1 LLFFFITTK
10 KYLLINGWS
19 FILKNNWSKKSAN
32 KYVKKYQKLGFSKD
46 LALRV
51 YTTRLLGRNKELV
64 LHGGG
69 NSSVKTSIKDIDGK
83 KYNVLCVK
91 GSGWDM
97 ANIEPEGLPA
107 VKLEPL
113 LALKKKKYLSDEGM
127 VSYQKRNLIDI
138 SSPNPSVE
146 TFLHAFLPFKYVDHT
161 HADAVL
167 NITNRPGGLNF
178 CKKIFG
184 NKVNIVPYV
193 MPGFMLAKKIN
204 EVYLKNPNIDC
215 LILMNHGIFTF
226 ANDAKGAYDLM
237 IKYVSQAERAIKKLK
252 VKKIKQIK
260 KFSTKFNVH
269 EIAPIIRG
277 LLSNNKDQKFVV
289 NYRLNKHLKYFMNGK
304 NVRSYS
310 SKGTATPDHV
320 IRVKPF
326 PLIIT
331 PKKNSSINE
340 FKETAKK
347 AFENYRKKYINY
359 FNINKNKVKE
369 KKVMLDTSPRVVLVQ
384 NVGVFTIG
392 KDLNSAKIAGDLTE
406 TNAKVITSVEESS
419 SYKFIPEKDL
429 FDVEYWSLE
438 QAKIKKAKKLLEGNV
453 VVITGSTGTIGY
465 ATYKIFKSY
474 GAETVLLDY
483 NLERLKD
490 LQSKIKDLCIH
501 CDVRNKKS
509 VKKAFKQICEK
520 YGGIDILIS
529 NAGTATNGAIGEIDD
544 NILRQSFEDNFFS
557 HQNCASEAIKI
568 MKKQNIN
575 GCLLF
580 NISKQSVNPGK
591 NFGPYG
597 LPKSA
602 LLSLCKQYAVDY
614 GSYGIRSNGVNADRI
629 RSGLMNDKMI
639 RTRAKARSISTD
651 DYMRG
656 NLLLNEVK
664 AEDVAKAFF
673 HLATSKKTTGAV
685 LTVDGGNIAAS
696 LR

>member
-1 LLFFFITTK
+1 M
-10 KYLLINGWS
+10 
-19 FILKNNWSKKSAN
+19 KNNWSKSSA
-32 KYVKKYQKLGFSKD
+32 KKYIKKYKNIGFSKD

-69 NSSVKTSIKDIDGK
+69 NTSVKTTIKDIDGK

-97 ANIEPEGLPA
+97 ADIEPEGLPA

-113 LALKKKKYLSDEGM
+113 IALKNKKSLSDEDM
-127 VSYQKRNLIDI
+127 VSYQKRNLINI
-138 SSPNPSVE
+138 KAPNPSVE
-146 TFLHAFLPFKYVDHT
+146 TFLHAFLPFKFVDHT

-167 NITNRPGGLNF
+167 NATNRPGGLNF
-178 CKKIFG
+178 CKKVFG
-184 NKVNIVPYV
+184 NKVSIVPYV

-204 EVYLKNPNIDC
+204 EIYSINPNINC

-226 ANDAKGAYDLM
+226 ADDAKEAYDLM
-237 IKYVSQAERAIKKLK
+237 IKYVSQAERAINKLK

-260 KFSTKFNVH
+260 NFSTRFNAH

-331 PKKNSSINE
+331 PKKNSSIDE
-340 FKETAKK
+340 FKITAKK

-359 FNINKNKVKE
+359 FNVNKNKVKG

-392 KDLNSAKIAGDLTE
+392 KDLNAAKIAGDLTE
-406 TNAKVITSVEESS
+406 TNAKVIASVEETST
-419 SYKFIPEKDL
+419 YKFIPEKDI

-438 QAKIKKAKKLLEGNV
+438 QAKINKPKKILEGNV
-453 VVITGSTGTIGY
+453 VVITGSTGTIGFE
-465 ATYKIFKSY
+465 TYKMFKSY
-474 GAETVLLDY
+474 GAEVVLLDY

-490 LQSKIKDLCIH
+490 LQSKIKELCIH

-509 VKKAFKQICEK
+509 VKKVFNQICEK

-544 NILRQSFEDNFFS
+544 NVLRQSFEDNFFS

-597 LPKSA
+597 LPKAA

-639 RTRAKARSISTD
+639 RTRAKARSVSTD
-651 DYMRG
+651 DYMRE

>member
-1 LLFFFITTK
+1 M
-10 KYLLINGWS
+10 
-19 FILKNNWSKKSAN
+19 KNNWSKKIT
-32 KYVKKYQKLGFSKD
+32 KKYIKKYKKLGFSKD

-69 NSSVKTSIKDIDGK
+69 NTSVKTTIKDIDGK
-83 KYNVLCVK
+83 KYSVLCVK

-97 ANIEPEGLPA
+97 ADIEPAGLPA

-113 LALKKKKYLSDEGM
+113 LTMKKKKYLSDEDM
-127 VSYQKRNLIDI
+127 VNFQKKNLIDI
-138 SSPNPSVE
+138 KSPNPSVE
-146 TFLHAFLPFKYVDHT
+146 TFLHAFLPFKFVDHT

-178 CKKIFG
+178 CRKVFG
-184 NKVNIVPYV
+184 NKVSVVPYV
-193 MPGFMLAKKIN
+193 MPGFMLAKKID
-204 EVYLKNPNIDC
+204 EIYSKNPNIDC

-226 ANDAKGAYDLM
+226 ADNSKEAYDLM
-237 IKYVSQAERAIKKLK
+237 IKYVSKAERAVKKLK
-252 VKKIKQIK
+252 SKKIKQIK
-260 KFSTKFNVH
+260 KISTKFNVH

-277 LLSNNKDQKFVV
+277 LLSENKDQKFIV
-289 NYRLNKHLKYFMNGK
+289 NYRLNKHLKYFINGK
-304 NVRSYS
+304 NVRSYT

-326 PLIIT
+326 PLVIT
-331 PKKNSSINE
+331 PKKNSSIEE
-340 FKETAKK
+340 FKTTAKK
-347 AFENYRKKYINY
+347 AFENYRKKYIHY
-359 FNINKNKVKE
+359 FNVNKRKVKG

-384 NVGVFTIG
+384 NVGMFSIG
-392 KDLNSAKIAGDLTE
+392 KDLDGARIAGDLTE
-406 TNAKVITSVEESS
+406 TNAKVISSVEETST
-419 SYKFIPEKDL
+419 YKFIPEKDL

-438 QAKIKKAKKLLEGNV
+438 QAKIKKKKKLLEGNV
-453 VVITGSTGTIGY
+453 VVITGSTGTIGFE
-465 ATYKIFKSY
+465 TYKMFKSY
-474 GAETVLLDY
+474 GAEVVLLDY
-483 NLERLKD
+483 NLERLKEV
-490 LQSKIKDLCIH
+490 QSKTNDLCIH
-501 CDVRNKKS
+501 CDVTNKKS
-509 VKKAFKQICEK
+509 VKSAFKKICEK
-520 YGGIDILIS
+520 FGGIDILIS
-529 NAGTATNGAIGEIDD
+529 NAGIAPTGSIGEVSDD
-544 NILRQSFEDNFFS
+544 VLRKSFEVNFFS
-557 HQNCASEAIKI
+557 HQNCASEAVKI

-629 RSGLMNDKMI
+629 KSGLMTDKMI
-639 RTRAKARSISTD
+639 NTRAKARAVSAD
-651 DYMRG
+651 EYMKG

>member
-1 LLFFFITTK
+1 MKNDWSNKEAK
-10 KYLLINGWS
+10 K
-19 FILKNNWSKKSAN
+19 F
-32 KYVKKYQKLGFSKD
+32 VKKYKNLGVSKD
-46 LALRV
+46 VALRV
-51 YTTRLLGRNKELV
+51 YTSRLLGKNKELV

-69 NSSVKTSIKDIDGK
+69 NTSVKTQIKDMDGK
-83 KYNVLCVK
+83 KYEVLCVK

-97 ANIEPEGLPA
+97 ADIEPEGLPA

-113 LALKKKKYLSDEGM
+113 LAMKKKKYLSDEDM
-127 VSYQKRNLIDI
+127 VNFQKKNLINI
-138 SSPNPSVE
+138 KSPNPSVE

-161 HADAVL
+161 HSDAIL
-167 NITNRPGGLNF
+167 NLTNRPGGLNF

-184 NKVNIVPYV
+184 DKVSIVPYV

-204 EVYLKNPNIDC
+204 EIYSKNPNINC

-226 ANDAKGAYDLM
+226 DNDAKEAYSLM
-237 IKYVSQAERAIKKLK
+237 IKYVSEAERAIRKLK

-260 KFSTKFNVH
+260 SFSTKFDIH
-269 EIAPIIRG
+269 EIAPVIRG
-277 LLSNNKDQKFVV
+277 LLSKNKDQKFVI
-289 NYRLNKHLKYFMNGK
+289 NYRLNKHLKYFINGK

-331 PKKNSSINE
+331 PKKNSTIDE
-340 FKETAKK
+340 FNKTAKK
-347 AFENYRKKYINY
+347 AFENYRKKYIKY
-359 FNINKNKVKE
+359 FNVNKNKVKE
-369 KKVMLDTSPRVVLVQ
+369 KKVMLDTSPRIVLVQ
-384 NVGVFTIG
+384 NVGMFSVG
-392 KDLNSAKIAGDLTE
+392 KDLNSARIAGDLTE
-406 TNAKVITSVEESS
+406 TNAKVITSVEETST
-419 SYKFIPEKDL
+419 YKFIPEKDL

-438 QAKIKKAKKLLEGNV
+438 QAKIKKQKKLLEGNI
-453 VVITGSTGTIGY
+453 VVITGSTGTIGFE
-465 ATYKIFKSY
+465 TYKMFKSY
-474 GAETVLLDY
+474 GAEVILLDY
-483 NLERLKD
+483 NLERLKN
-490 LQSKIKDLCIH
+490 LQSKIKELCIH
-501 CDVRNKKS
+501 CDVRNKKR
-509 VKKAFKQICEK
+509 VKKVFNQICEK

-529 NAGTATNGAIGEIDD
+529 NAGTATEGAIGEVSDD
-544 NILRQSFEDNFFS
+544 ILRQSFEDNFFS

-568 MKKQNIN
+568 MKKQNTN

-639 RTRAKARSISTD
+639 KTRAKARSISTD
-651 DYMRG
+651 DYMKR

-673 HLATSKKTTGAV
+673 HLAVSKKTTGAV

>member
-1 LLFFFITTK
+1 M
-10 KYLLINGWS
+10 
-19 FILKNNWSKKSAN
+19 KNNWSKSSA
-32 KYVKKYQKLGFSKD
+32 KKYIKKYKNIGFSKD

-69 NSSVKTSIKDIDGK
+69 NTSVKTTIKDIDGK

-97 ANIEPEGLPA
+97 ADIEPEGLPA

-113 LALKKKKYLSDEGM
+113 IALKNKKYLSDEDM
-127 VSYQKRNLIDI
+127 VSYQKRNLINI
-138 SSPNPSVE
+138 KSPNPSVE
-146 TFLHAFLPFKYVDHT
+146 TFLHAFLPFKFVDHT

-167 NITNRPGGLNF
+167 NATNRPGGLNF
-178 CKKIFG
+178 CKKVFG
-184 NKVNIVPYV
+184 NKVSIVPYV

-204 EVYLKNPNIDC
+204 EIYSINPNINC

-226 ANDAKGAYDLM
+226 ADDAKEAYDLM
-237 IKYVSQAERAIKKLK
+237 IKYVSQAERAINKLK

-260 KFSTKFNVH
+260 NFSTRFNAH

-331 PKKNSSINE
+331 PKKNSSIDE
-340 FKETAKK
+340 FKITAKK

-359 FNINKNKVKE
+359 FNVNKNKVKG

-392 KDLNSAKIAGDLTE
+392 KDLNAAKIAGDLTE
-406 TNAKVITSVEESS
+406 TNAKVIASVEETSA
-419 SYKFIPEKDL
+419 YKFIPEKDI

-438 QAKIKKAKKLLEGNV
+438 QAKINKPKKILEGNV
-453 VVITGSTGTIGY
+453 VVITGSTGTIGFE
-465 ATYKIFKSY
+465 TYKMFKSY
-474 GAETVLLDY
+474 GAEVVLLDY

-490 LQSKIKDLCIH
+490 LQSKIKELCIH

-509 VKKAFKQICEK
+509 VKKVFNQICEK

-544 NILRQSFEDNFFS
+544 NVLRQSFEDNFFS

-639 RTRAKARSISTD
+639 RTRAKARSVSTD
-651 DYMRG
+651 DYMRE

>member
-1 LLFFFITTK
+1 
-10 KYLLINGWS
+10 
-19 FILKNNWSKKSAN
+19 LKNNWSNNES
-32 KYVKKYQKLGFSKD
+32 KKYIRKYKNLGYSKD

-51 YTTRLLGRNKELV
+51 YTTRLLGRNSELV

-69 NSSVKTSIKDIDGK
+69 NTSVKTSIKDIDGK
-83 KYNVLCVK
+83 KYDVLCVK

-97 ANIEPEGLPA
+97 GEIEPEGLPA
-107 VKLEPL
+107 VKLDPL
-113 LALKKKKYLSDEGM
+113 LALKKKKYLSDEDM
-127 VSYQKRNLIDI
+127 VNYQKRNLINI
-138 SSPNPSVE
+138 KSPNPSVE

-161 HADAVL
+161 HADAIL
-167 NITNRPGGLNF
+167 NVTNRPGGLNF
-178 CKKIFG
+178 CKKIFN
-184 NKVNIVPYV
+184 NKVSIIPYV
-193 MPGFMLAKKIN
+193 MPGFMLSKKVSDI
-204 EVYLKNPNIDC
+204 YSKNPNINC

-226 ANDAKGAYDLM
+226 SNDAKDAYSLM
-237 IKYVSQAERAIKKLK
+237 IKYVSQAERSIKKLK

-260 KFSTKFNVH
+260 NYSTKFGAH

-277 LLSNNKDQKFVV
+277 LSSNNNDQKFIV
-289 NYRLNKHLKYFMNGK
+289 NYRLNKDLKYFMNGK

-331 PKKNSSINE
+331 SKKNSSIND
-340 FKETAKK
+340 FKLTAKK
-347 AFENYRKKYINY
+347 AFDNYRKKYIDY
-359 FNINKNKVKE
+359 FNVNKKKVKD
-369 KKVMLDTSPRVVLVQ
+369 KKVMLDTSPRIVFVQ
-384 NVGVFTIG
+384 NVGMFSIG
-392 KDLNSAKIAGDLTE
+392 KDLNGAKIAGDLTD
-406 TNAKVITSVEESS
+406 TNVKVIASVEETST
-419 SYKFIPEKDL
+419 YKFISEKDL

-438 QAKIKKAKKLLEGNV
+438 QAKIKKQKKLLEGNV
-453 VVITGSTGTIGY
+453 VVITGSTGAIGF
-465 ATYKIFKSY
+465 ATYKMFKNY
-474 GAETVLLDY
+474 GAEVVLLDY
-483 NLERLKD
+483 NLEKIKD
-490 LQSKIKDLCIH
+490 LQSKVKDLCIH

-509 VKKAFKQICEK
+509 VKKAFDQICEK
-520 YGGIDILIS
+520 YGGVDILIS
-529 NAGTATNGAIGEIDD
+529 NAGTAIAGSIAEVDD
-544 NILRQSFEDNFFS
+544 KILRQSFEDNFFS

-568 MKKQNIN
+568 MKKQNTN

-629 RSGLMNDKMI
+629 RSGLMTDKMI
-639 RTRAKARSISTD
+639 KARAKARSVTTT
-651 DYMRG
+651 DYMKG
-656 NLLLNEVK
+656 NLLLDEVK

-673 HLATSKKTTGAV
+673 HLAVSKKTTGAV
-685 LTVDGGNIAAS
+685 LAVDGGNIAAS

>member
-1 LLFFFITTK
+1 M
-10 KYLLINGWS
+10 
-19 FILKNNWSKKSAN
+19 KNNWSKKVA
-32 KYVKKYQKLGFSKD
+32 KKYIKKYKKLGFSTD

-69 NSSVKTSIKDIDGK
+69 NTSVKSTIKDIDGK
-83 KYNVLCVK
+83 EYKVLCVK

-97 ANIEPEGLPA
+97 ADIEPQGLPA

-113 LALKKKKYLSDEGM
+113 LALKKKKYLCDDNM
-127 VSYQKRNLIDI
+127 VAFQKRNLIDI
-138 SSPNPSVE
+138 KSPNPSVE

-167 NITNRPGGLNF
+167 NVTNRPDGLNF
-178 CKKIFG
+178 SKKIFG
-184 NKVNIVPYV
+184 DKVSIVPYV
-193 MPGFMLAKKIN
+193 MPGFMLAKKIH
-204 EVYLKNPNIDC
+204 EIYTKNPNINC

-226 ANDAKGAYDLM
+226 ANDCKEAYDLM
-237 IKYVSQAERAIKKLK
+237 IKYVSKAERAVKKLK
-252 VKKIKQIK
+252 SKKIKQIK
-260 KFSTKFNVH
+260 KFSTKFNIH

-277 LLSNNKDQKFVV
+277 LLSQNKDQKFVI
-289 NYRLNKHLKYFMNGK
+289 NYRLNKHLQYFMNGK
-304 NVRSYS
+304 NVKIYS
-310 SKGTATPDHV
+310 NKGAATPDHV

-331 PKKNSSINE
+331 PKKNSTIEE
-340 FKETAKK
+340 FKKTAEK
-347 AFENYRKKYINY
+347 AFANYRKKYIQY
-359 FNINKNKVKE
+359 FNVNHRKSKD
-369 KKVMLDTSPRVVLVQ
+369 KKIMLDTSPRVILVQ
-384 NVGVFTIG
+384 NVGMFSVG
-392 KDLNSAKIAGDLTE
+392 KDLNAAKIAGDLTE
-406 TNAKVITSVEESS
+406 TNARVISSVEETST
-419 SYKFIPEKDL
+419 YKFIPEKDL

-438 QAKIKKAKKLLEGNV
+438 QAKIKKKKKLLEGNV
-453 VVITGSTGTIGY
+453 VVITGSTGTIGFE
-465 ATYKIFKSY
+465 TYKMFKSY
-474 GAETVLLDY
+474 GAEVVLLDN
-483 NLERLKD
+483 NLKRLTEV
-490 LQSKIKDLCIH
+490 QSLIKDLCIH
-501 CDVRNKKS
+501 CDVTNKKS
-509 VKKAFKQICEK
+509 VRKAFKQICEK

-529 NAGTATNGAIGEIDD
+529 NAGTAPGGSIGEVSDE
-544 NILRQSFEDNFFS
+544 ILRKSFEINFFS
-557 HQNCASEAIKI
+557 HQNCASEAVKI
-568 MKKQNIN
+568 MKKQNTN

-580 NISKQSVNPGK
+580 NISKQAVNPGK

-614 GSYGIRSNGVNADRI
+614 GSFGIRSNGVNADRI
-629 RSGLMNDKMI
+629 RSGLMTDKMI
-639 RTRAKARSISTD
+639 KTRAKARAVSTEE
-651 DYMRG
+651 YMKG

>member
-1 LLFFFITTK
+1 
-10 KYLLINGWS
+10 
-19 FILKNNWSKKSAN
+19 LKNNWSKSSA
-32 KYVKKYQKLGFSKD
+32 KKYIKKYKNIGFSKD

-69 NSSVKTSIKDIDGK
+69 NTSVKTTIKDIDGK

-97 ANIEPEGLPA
+97 ADIEPEGLPA

-113 LALKKKKYLSDEGM
+113 IALKNKKYLSDEDM
-127 VSYQKRNLIDI
+127 VSYQKRNLINI
-138 SSPNPSVE
+138 KAPNPSVE
-146 TFLHAFLPFKYVDHT
+146 TFLHAFLPFKFVDHT

-167 NITNRPGGLNF
+167 NATNRPGGLNF
-178 CKKIFG
+178 CKKVFG
-184 NKVNIVPYV
+184 NKVSIVPYV

-204 EVYLKNPNIDC
+204 EIYSINPNINC

-226 ANDAKGAYDLM
+226 ADDAKEAYDLM
-237 IKYVSQAERAIKKLK
+237 IKYVSQAERAINKLK

-260 KFSTKFNVH
+260 NFSTRFNAH

-331 PKKNSSINE
+331 PKKNSSIDE
-340 FKETAKK
+340 FKITAKK

-359 FNINKNKVKE
+359 FNVNKNKVKG

-392 KDLNSAKIAGDLTE
+392 KDLNAAKIAGDLTE
-406 TNAKVITSVEESS
+406 TNAKVIASVEETST
-419 SYKFIPEKDL
+419 YKFIPEKDI

-438 QAKIKKAKKLLEGNV
+438 QAKIKKEKKLLEGNV
-453 VVITGSTGTIGY
+453 VVITGSTGTIGFE
-465 ATYKIFKSY
+465 TYKMFKSY
-474 GAETVLLDY
+474 GAEVVLLDY

-490 LQSKIKDLCIH
+490 LQSKIKELCIH

-509 VKKAFKQICEK
+509 VKKVFNQICEK

-544 NILRQSFEDNFFS
+544 NVLRQSFEDNFFS

-639 RTRAKARSISTD
+639 RTRAKARSVSTD
-651 DYMRG
+651 DYMRE

>member
-1 LLFFFITTK
+1 M
-10 KYLLINGWS
+10 
-19 FILKNNWSKKSAN
+19 KNNWSKSFAN
-32 KYVKKYQKLGFSKD
+32 KYIKKYKKLGFSKD

-69 NSSVKTSIKDIDGK
+69 NTSVKTTIKDIDGK
-83 KYNVLCVK
+83 KYKVLCVK

-97 ANIEPEGLPA
+97 ADIEPAGLPA

-113 LALKKKKYLSDEGM
+113 LTLKEKKYLSDENM
-127 VSYQKRNLIDI
+127 VSFQKRNLIDI
-138 SSPNPSVE
+138 KSPNPSVE
-146 TFLHAFLPFKYVDHT
+146 TFLHAFLPFKFVDHT

-167 NITNRPGGLNF
+167 NVTNRPGGLNF
-178 CKKIFG
+178 CKKVFG
-184 NKVNIVPYV
+184 SKVSVVPYV

-204 EVYLKNPNIDC
+204 EIYSENPNINC

-226 ANDAKGAYDLM
+226 ADKAKEAYDLM
-237 IKYVSQAERAIKKLK
+237 IKYVSQAERAVKKLK

-260 KFSTKFNVH
+260 NFSTKFNAH

-340 FKETAKK
+340 FKITAKK

-359 FNINKNKVKE
+359 FNVNKNKVKE

-384 NVGVFTIG
+384 NVGVFTAG

-406 TNAKVITSVEESS
+406 TNAKVIASVEETST
-419 SYKFIPEKDL
+419 YKFIPEKDF

-438 QAKIKKAKKLLEGNV
+438 QAKIKKQKKLLEGNV

-465 ATYKIFKSY
+465 ATYKMFKSY
-474 GAETVLLDY
+474 GAEVVLLDY
-483 NLERLKD
+483 NLEKLKE
-490 LQSKIKDLCIH
+490 LQSKIKDLCIL

-509 VKKAFKQICEK
+509 VKKVFNQICEK

-529 NAGTATNGAIGEIDD
+529 NAGTAANGAIGEVDD
-544 NILRQSFEDNFFS
+544 SILRQSFEDNFFS

-568 MKKQNIN
+568 MKKQNID

-629 RSGLMNDKMI
+629 KSGLMNDKMI
-639 RTRAKARSISTD
+639 ETRAKARSISTD
-651 DYMRG
+651 DYMKG

-664 AEDVAKAFF
+664 AEDVAKAFL

>member
-1 LLFFFITTK
+1 V
-10 KYLLINGWS
+10 
-19 FILKNNWSKKSAN
+19 KNNWSKKIA
-32 KYVKKYQKLGFSKD
+32 KEYIKKYKKLGFSAD

-69 NSSVKTSIKDIDGK
+69 NTSVKTTIKDIDGK
-83 KYNVLCVK
+83 KYKVLCVK

-97 ANIEPEGLPA
+97 ADIEPPGLPA

-113 LALKKKKYLSDEGM
+113 LSLKNKKYLSDEDM
-127 VSYQKRNLIDI
+127 VAYQKRNLIDI
-138 SSPNPSVE
+138 KSPNPSVE

-167 NITNRPGGLNF
+167 NITNRPGGLNL

-184 NKVNIVPYV
+184 DKVSIVPYV
-193 MPGFMLAKKIN
+193 MPGFMLAKKIH
-204 EVYLKNPNIDC
+204 EVYSKNPKINC

-226 ANDAKGAYDLM
+226 ANDCKDAYDLM
-237 IKYVSQAERAIKKLK
+237 IKYVSKAENTIRKLK
-252 VKKIKQIK
+252 SKKIKQIK
-260 KFSTKFNVH
+260 KFSTKFNPH
-269 EIAPIIRG
+269 EVAPIIRG
-277 LLSNNKDQKFVV
+277 LLSENKDQKFVI
-289 NYRLNKHLKYFMNGK
+289 NYRLNKHLKYFINGK
-304 NVRSYS
+304 NVRTYS

-331 PKKNSSINE
+331 PNKNSSVE
-340 FKETAKK
+340 QFKKTAKK
-347 AFENYRKKYINY
+347 AFANYRKKYIHY
-359 FNINKNKVKE
+359 FNVNHRKAKE

-384 NVGVFTIG
+384 NVGMFSVG
-392 KDLNSAKIAGDLTE
+392 KDLNAAKIAGDLTE
-406 TNAKVITSVEESS
+406 TNARVISSVEETS

-438 QAKIKKAKKLLEGNV
+438 QAKIKKKKKLLEGNV
-453 VVITGSTGTIGY
+453 VVVTGSTGTIGFE
-465 ATYKIFKSY
+465 TYKMFKSY
-474 GAETVLLDY
+474 GAEVILLDN
-483 NLERLKD
+483 NLERLKEV
-490 LQSKIKDLCIH
+490 QSKIKDLCIH
-501 CDVRNKKS
+501 CDVTNKKS
-509 VKKAFKQICEK
+509 VKNAFNQVCEK
-520 YGGIDILIS
+520 FGGIDILVS
-529 NAGTATNGAIGEIDD
+529 NAGTAPGGSIGEVSDEL
-544 NILRQSFEDNFFS
+544 LRKSFEINFFS
-557 HQNCASEAIKI
+557 HQNCASEAVKI
-568 MKKQNIN
+568 MKKQNTN

-629 RSGLMNDKMI
+629 RSGLMTDKMI
-639 RTRAKARSISTD
+639 ETRAKARAVSTN
-651 DYMRG
+651 DYMKG

>member
-1 LLFFFITTK
+1 
-10 KYLLINGWS
+10 
-19 FILKNNWSKKSAN
+19 LKNDWSNNEAKKF
-32 KYVKKYQKLGFSKD
+32 VKKYKKIGFSKD
-46 LALRV
+46 MALRV
-51 YTTRLLGRNKELV
+51 YTSRLLGKNKKLV

-69 NSSVKTSIKDIDGK
+69 NTSVKTRIKDMDGK
-83 KYNVLCVK
+83 KYEVLCVK

-97 ANIEPEGLPA
+97 ADIEPEGLPA

-113 LALKKKKYLSDEGM
+113 LAMKKKKYLSDEDM
-127 VSYQKRNLIDI
+127 VNFQKRNLINI
-138 SSPNPSVE
+138 KSPNPSVE

-161 HADAVL
+161 HSDAIL
-167 NITNRPGGLNF
+167 NLTNRPEGLNF
-178 CKKIFG
+178 CNKIFG
-184 NKVNIVPYV
+184 NKVSIVPYV
-193 MPGFMLAKKIN
+193 MPGFILAKKIN
-204 EVYLKNPNIDC
+204 EVYSKNPNINC

-226 ANDAKGAYDLM
+226 ADDAKEAYSLM

-260 KFSTKFNVH
+260 NFSTKFDVN

-277 LLSNNKDQKFVV
+277 LLSENKDQKFVV
-289 NYRLNKHLKYFMNGK
+289 NYRLNKHLKYFINGK

-326 PLIIT
+326 PLVIT
-331 PKKNSSINE
+331 PKKNSTIDE
-340 FKETAKK
+340 FKTTAKK
-347 AFENYRKKYINY
+347 AFDNYRKKYINY
-359 FNINKNKVKE
+359 FSVNKKKVKG

-384 NVGVFTIG
+384 NVGMFSVG
-392 KDLNSAKIAGDLTE
+392 KDLNSARIAGDLTE
-406 TNAKVITSVEESS
+406 TNARVISSVEETST
-419 SYKFIPEKDL
+419 YKFIPEKDL

-438 QAKIKKAKKLLEGNV
+438 QAKIKKPKKLLEGNV
-453 VVITGSTGTIGY
+453 VVITGSTGTIGFE
-465 ATYKIFKSY
+465 TYKMFKSY
-474 GAETVLLDY
+474 GAEVVLLDY
-483 NLERLKD
+483 NLKRLKD

-509 VKKAFKQICEK
+509 VKKAFNRICEK

-614 GSYGIRSNGVNADRI
+614 GSYGLD
-629 RSGLMNDKMI
+629 LMESM
-639 RTRAKARSISTD
+639 
-651 DYMRG
+651 
-656 NLLLNEVK
+656 
-664 AEDVAKAFF
+664 
-673 HLATSKKTTGAV
+673 
-685 LTVDGGNIAAS
+685 LTE
-696 LR
+696 

>member
-1 LLFFFITTK
+1 
-10 KYLLINGWS
+10 
-19 FILKNNWSKKSAN
+19 LKNNWSNSDS
-32 KYVKKYQKLGFSKD
+32 KKYIRKYQNLGHSKD

-51 YTTRLLGRNKELV
+51 YTTRLLGRNSELV

-69 NSSVKTSIKDIDGK
+69 NTSVKTSIKDIDGK
-83 KYNVLCVK
+83 KYDVLCVK

-97 ANIEPEGLPA
+97 GEIEPEGLPA
-107 VKLEPL
+107 VKLDPL
-113 LALKKKKYLSDEGM
+113 LSLKKKKYLSDENM
-127 VSYQKRNLIDI
+127 VSYQKRNLINI
-138 SSPNPSVE
+138 KSPNPSVE

-161 HADAVL
+161 HANAIL
-167 NITNRPGGLNF
+167 NITNRSGGLNL

-184 NKVNIVPYV
+184 NKVAIVPYV
-193 MPGFMLAKKIN
+193 MPGFMLSKKVSEI
-204 EVYLKNPNIDC
+204 YLKNPKINC

-226 ANDAKGAYDLM
+226 SNDAKESYSLM

-260 KFSTKFNVH
+260 NYSTKFKAY

-277 LLSNNKDQKFVV
+277 FSSNNNDQKFIV
-289 NYRLNKHLKYFMNGK
+289 NYRLNKDLKYFMNGK

-331 PKKNSSINE
+331 PKKNSSIND
-340 FKETAKK
+340 FKITAKK
-347 AFENYRKKYINY
+347 AFDNYRKKYINY
-359 FNINKNKVKE
+359 FNTNKNKVKG
-369 KKVMLDTSPRVVLVQ
+369 KKVMLDTSPRVVFVQ
-384 NVGVFTIG
+384 NVGMFSIG
-392 KDLNSAKIAGDLTE
+392 KDLNGAKIAGDLTN
-406 TNAKVITSVEESS
+406 TNAKVISSVEETS
-419 SYKFIPEKDL
+419 SYKFISEKDL

-453 VVITGSTGTIGY
+453 VVITGSTGAIGFE
-465 ATYKIFKSY
+465 TYKIFKSY
-474 GAETVLLDY
+474 GAEVVLLDY
-483 NLERLKD
+483 NLQRIKD
-490 LQSKIKDLCIH
+490 LQSKVKELCIY

-509 VKKAFKQICEK
+509 VKKAFDQICEK
-520 YGGIDILIS
+520 YGGVDILIS
-529 NAGTATNGAIGEIDD
+529 NAGTAVSGSIAEVDD
-544 NILRQSFEDNFFS
+544 KILRQSFEDNFFS

-568 MKKQNIN
+568 MKKQNTE

-629 RSGLMNDKMI
+629 RSGLMTNKMI
-639 RTRAKARSISTD
+639 KRRAKARQVSTD
-651 DYMRG
+651 NYMRG

-664 AEDVAKAFF
+664 TEDVAKAFF
-673 HLATSKKTTGAV
+673 HLAISKKTTGAI

>member
-1 LLFFFITTK
+1 MKNSWSVNKARKYIK
-10 KYLLINGWS
+10 KY
-19 FILKNNWSKKSAN
+19 KN
-32 KYVKKYQKLGFSKD
+32 LGFSED

-51 YTTRLLGRNKELV
+51 YTTRLLGRNKKLV

-69 NSSVKTSIKDIDGK
+69 NTSVKTKIKDIDGK
-83 KYNVLCVK
+83 KYDVLCVK

-97 ANIEPEGLPA
+97 ADIEPEGLPA

-113 LALKKKKYLSDEGM
+113 LSLKNKKYLSEEDM
-127 VSYQKRNLIDI
+127 VSYQKKNLINI
-138 SSPNPSVE
+138 KSPNPSVE

-161 HADAVL
+161 HADAIL

-184 NKVNIVPYV
+184 DKVSIVPYV
-193 MPGFMLAKKIN
+193 MPGFMLSKKVSEI
-204 EVYLKNPNIDC
+204 YSINPNINC

-226 ANDAKGAYDLM
+226 ADDAKEAYSLM

-260 KFSTKFNVH
+260 NFSTKFTVQ

-277 LLSNNKDQKFVV
+277 LSSNNKDQKFIV

-331 PKKNSSINE
+331 PKKNSSIEE
-340 FKETAKK
+340 FKLTAEK
-347 AFENYRKKYINY
+347 AFNNYRKKYVNY
-359 FNINKNKVKE
+359 FNVNKNKVKE
-369 KKVMLDTSPRVVLVQ
+369 KKVMLDTSPRVVFVQ
-384 NVGVFTIG
+384 NIGMFSIG
-392 KDLNSAKIAGDLTE
+392 KDLNSAKIAGDLTD
-406 TNAKVITSVEESS
+406 TNAKVITSVEETST
-419 SYKFIPEKDL
+419 YKFIPEKDL
-429 FDVEYWSLE
+429 FDVEYWTLE
-438 QAKIKKAKKLLEGNV
+438 QAKIKKQKKLLEGNV
-453 VVITGSTGTIGY
+453 VVITGSTGTIGFE
-465 ATYKIFKSY
+465 TYKIFKSY
-474 GAETVLLDY
+474 GAEVILLDY
-483 NLERLKD
+483 NLERLRD
-490 LQSKIKDLCIH
+490 LQSKIKELCIH

-509 VKKAFKQICEK
+509 VKKAFNQICER

-529 NAGTATNGAIGEIDD
+529 NAGTATNGAIGEVDD

-639 RTRAKARSISTD
+639 KIRAKARSISTD
-651 DYMRG
+651 AYMRG
-656 NLLLNEVK
+656 NLLLDEVK

-685 LTVDGGNIAAS
+685 LAVDGGNIAAF

>member
-1 LLFFFITTK
+1 
-10 KYLLINGWS
+10 
-19 FILKNNWSKKSAN
+19 
-32 KYVKKYQKLGFSKD
+32 
-46 LALRV
+46 
-51 YTTRLLGRNKELV
+51 
-64 LHGGG
+64 
-69 NSSVKTSIKDIDGK
+69 
-83 KYNVLCVK
+83 
-91 GSGWDM
+91 
-97 ANIEPEGLPA
+97 
-107 VKLEPL
+107 
-113 LALKKKKYLSDEGM
+113 
-127 VSYQKRNLIDI
+127 
-138 SSPNPSVE
+138 
-146 TFLHAFLPFKYVDHT
+146 
-161 HADAVL
+161 
-167 NITNRPGGLNF
+167 
-178 CKKIFG
+178 
-184 NKVNIVPYV
+184 
-193 MPGFMLAKKIN
+193 
-204 EVYLKNPNIDC
+204 
-215 LILMNHGIFTF
+215 
-226 ANDAKGAYDLM
+226 
-237 IKYVSQAERAIKKLK
+237 
-252 VKKIKQIK
+252 
-260 KFSTKFNVH
+260 
-269 EIAPIIRG
+269 
-277 LLSNNKDQKFVV
+277 
-289 NYRLNKHLKYFMNGK
+289 
-304 NVRSYS
+304 
-310 SKGTATPDHV
+310 
-320 IRVKPF
+320 
-326 PLIIT
+326 
-331 PKKNSSINE
+331 
-340 FKETAKK
+340 
-347 AFENYRKKYINY
+347 
-359 FNINKNKVKE
+359 
-369 KKVMLDTSPRVVLVQ
+369 MLDTSPRVVLVQ

-406 TNAKVITSVEESS
+406 TNAKVIASVEETST
-419 SYKFIPEKDL
+419 YKFIPEKDL

-438 QAKIKKAKKLLEGNV
+438 QAKIKKQKKLLEGNV

-465 ATYKIFKSY
+465 ATYKMFKSY
-474 GAETVLLDY
+474 GAEVVLLDY
-483 NLERLKD
+483 SLERLKD

-509 VKKAFKQICEK
+509 VKKAFNQICEK

-529 NAGTATNGAIGEIDD
+529 NAGTATNGPIGEVDD

-557 HQNCASEAIKI
+557 HQNCASEAVKI

-673 HLATSKKTTGAV
+673 HLAISKKTTGAV

>member
-1 LLFFFITTK
+1 
-10 KYLLINGWS
+10 
-19 FILKNNWSKKSAN
+19 
-32 KYVKKYQKLGFSKD
+32 
-46 LALRV
+46 
-51 YTTRLLGRNKELV
+51 

-69 NSSVKTSIKDIDGK
+69 NTSVKTRIKDIDGK
-83 KYNVLCVK
+83 KYEVLCVK

-97 ANIEPEGLPA
+97 ADIEPEGLPA

-113 LALKKKKYLSDEGM
+113 LAMKKKKYLSDENM
-127 VSYQKRNLIDI
+127 VSFQKRNLINI
-138 SSPNPSVE
+138 KSPNPSVE

-161 HADAVL
+161 HSDAIL
-167 NITNRPGGLNF
+167 NLTNRPGGVNF

-184 NKVNIVPYV
+184 NKVSIVSYV
-193 MPGFMLAKKIN
+193 MPGFMLAKKIDDI
-204 EVYLKNPNIDC
+204 YSKNPNINC

-226 ANDAKGAYDLM
+226 NNDAKEAYSLM
-237 IKYVSQAERAIKKLK
+237 IKYVSQAERAVKKLK

-260 KFSTKFNVH
+260 NFSTKFDAH
-269 EIAPIIRG
+269 EIAPVIRG
-277 LLSNNKDQKFVV
+277 LLSKNKDQKFVV

-331 PKKNSSINE
+331 PKKNSSIGE
-340 FKETAKK
+340 FKTTAKK

-359 FNINKNKVKE
+359 FNVNKKKVKE

-392 KDLNSAKIAGDLTE
+392 KDLNSAEIAGDLTE
-406 TNAKVITSVEESS
+406 TNAKVIASVEETST
-419 SYKFIPEKDL
+419 YKFIPEKDL
-429 FDVEYWSLE
+429 FDIEYWSLE
-438 QAKIKKAKKLLEGNV
+438 QAKIKKQKKLLEGNI
-453 VVITGSTGTIGY
+453 VVITGSTGAIGFE
-465 ATYKIFKSY
+465 TYKMFKIY
-474 GAETVLLDY
+474 GAEVVLLDY
-483 NLERLKD
+483 NLKRLKD

-509 VKKAFKQICEK
+509 VKKAFNQICEK

-602 LLSLCKQYAVDY
+602 LLSLCKQYAIDY

-629 RSGLMNDKMI
+629 RSGLMNEKMI
-639 RTRAKARSISTD
+639 KTRAKARSISAD

-696 LR
+696 MR